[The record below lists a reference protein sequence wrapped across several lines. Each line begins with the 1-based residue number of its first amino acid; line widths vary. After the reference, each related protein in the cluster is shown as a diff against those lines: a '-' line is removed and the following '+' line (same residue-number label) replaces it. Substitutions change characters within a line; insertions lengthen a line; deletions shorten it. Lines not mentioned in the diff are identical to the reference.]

1 MGTLARRFCLALIL
15 AIAAVPLDSAAQPAL
30 APGDAV
36 GGPSQVD
43 TILFYGQSNAGAGG
57 TGPALLLAPAFP
69 GRLLTFATAS
79 QVYSTRLV
87 GSDALRGTAPLHDHP
102 RYAPF
107 PATAMGHALAAGWP
121 ERRFFLHTTW
131 VGGEPLSTFLPG
143 TLAWQNL
150 HNSAVAQ
157 KVAMAGEGRQSRI
170 GAVVLIQGESGPL
183 GQVPYAQMLRGL
195 AQSLPVSLQAAA
207 SQAHKPVLLIPQ
219 VIMPDAAGIIPSGVE
234 LAQWSVAQAMPDEV
248 ALVGPM
254 YPFPLADAIHQ
265 NAEGRMMLGET
276 LALVHEQVVVRQERF
291 VPLHPAAITRD
302 GRVLSATFNR
312 PKGSGNLRWDEDWI
326 APSPNYGFTYKDAK
340 TDIAISSIE
349 IVGPDT
355 VRITLDAEPS
365 ASGGALLYAQGQPRA
380 AGWTSGRGQLVAP
393 SGQESHF
400 ARAGYRVPRQIDHY
414 CIRFE
419 MAVP

>member
-1 MGTLARRFCLALIL
+1 MRILARRFCLALLL
-15 AIAAVPLDSAAQPAL
+15 AVAAVPLDSAAQPAL
-30 APGDAV
+30 APGDSV
-36 GGPSQVD
+36 GGPSHAD

-69 GRLLTFATAS
+69 GRLLTFATTS

-87 GSDALRGTAPLHDHP
+87 GSDALRGTAPLRDHP

-107 PATAMGHALAAGWP
+107 PATAMGHSLAARWP
-121 ERRFFLHTTW
+121 ERRFFLQTTW
-131 VGGEPLSTFLPG
+131 VGSQQLPTFLAG

-150 HNSAVAQ
+150 HNAAAAQ
-157 KVAMAGEGRQSRI
+157 KVAVAGKGLESRI
-170 GAVVLIQGESGPL
+170 SAVVLIQGESGPV
-183 GQVPYAQMLRGL
+183 GHAPYAQMLRGL
-195 AQSLPVSLQAAA
+195 AESLPSSLQAAA
-207 SQAHKPVLLIPQ
+207 SQARAPVLFIPQ
-219 VIMPDAAGIIPSGVE
+219 VIMPDTAGFAPSGVE

-248 ALVGPM
+248 TLVGPM
-254 YPFPLADAIHQ
+254 YPFPLADLIHQ
-265 NAEGRMMLGET
+265 NAEGRMMLGEM
-276 LALVHEQVVVRQERF
+276 LALVHDQVAVRQERF

-302 GRVLSATFNR
+302 GRVLTVTFTR
-312 PKGSGNLRWDEDWI
+312 PRGSGALRWDEDWI

-340 TDIAISSIE
+340 TDTAIHSTE

-355 VRITLDAEPS
+355 VRITLHAEPT
-365 ASGGALLYAQGQPRA
+365 ASGGALLYAQGQPYA

-393 SGQESHF
+393 SGQSSHF
-400 ARAGYRVPRQIDHY
+400 ARAGYKVPRQIDHY